1 MKRSKQAG
9 KYILSDVV
17 SASVAWLLFNILRYE
32 ILFIIN
38 EGTDSLLD
46 YLQYP
51 GVLTGQIVIPFF
63 WLVLYYFSGYYNKPF
78 GKSRLTELFS
88 TFITVLIGTI
98 FVFFALLLDD
108 IPRSINIYYRLFFG
122 MFGLQFFITYIPRLL
137 ITQSGVRKIKNREWA
152 MNVLIVGAGE
162 KAIRIAH
169 DLYRLG
175 YDICGFVSE
184 DERIPVKADRNQ
196 VLGTVED
203 IPVLMEKENVD
214 EIVLAVESK
223 NNKMLLG
230 ILYSL
235 YRYKRPIKV
244 LADRFNMLSKI
255 QLRTI
260 RGIPLVDVTDNNFSP
275 AGQNIKFFLDKVCSA
290 VALLLLSPLF
300 VYIAWRV
307 KRDSPG
313 PVFFRQERIGY
324 LGQPFWMYKF
334 RTMYVNAEE
343 NGPSLSSED
352 DPRVTP
358 FGRVMRKYRLDEL
371 PQFWNVLKGDM
382 SLVGPRPER
391 KYFIDEIVKTAP
403 YYYLLHNVRPGI
415 TSLGMVKYGYAASVD
430 KMVERME
437 YDILYYENMS
447 LTLDL
452 TILIYTVKTVITGK
466 GV

>member
-9 KYILSDVV
+9 KYILSDFV

-162 KAIRIAH
+162 KAVRIAH

-275 AGQNIKFFLDKVCSA
+275 AGQNIKFFLDKVSSA

-358 FGRVMRKYRLDEL
+358 FGRIMRKYRLDEL

-452 TILIYTVKTVITGK
+452 TILIYTVKTVLTGK
-466 GV
+466 GI

>member
-1 MKRSKQAG
+1 MLG
-9 KYILSDVV
+9 
-17 SASVAWLLFNILRYE
+17 
-32 ILFIIN
+32 
-38 EGTDSLLD
+38 
-46 YLQYP
+46 
-51 GVLTGQIVIPFF
+51 GQVVIPLF

-88 TFITVLIGTI
+88 TFITVLIGTV

-108 IPRSINIYYRLFFG
+108 IPRSIDIYYKLFFG

-137 ITQSGVRKIKNREWA
+137 ITQSGMRKIKNREWA
-152 MNVLIVGAGE
+152 MKVLIIGAGG
-162 KAIRIAH
+162 KAVRIAH

-184 DERIPVKADRNQ
+184 DERTPVKADRNQ

-203 IPVLMEKENVD
+203 IPVLMEKDNVD

-223 NNKMLLG
+223 NNKALLG

-275 AGQNIKFFLDKVCSA
+275 AEQNIKLFLDKVCSV

-300 VYIAWRV
+300 AYIAWRV
-307 KRDSPG
+307 KKDSPG

-352 DPRVTP
+352 DLRVTP
-358 FGRVMRKYRLDEL
+358 FGRIMRKYRLDEL